1 MIGFSRRLKCRSTV
15 NGPNQS
21 KTSSGKTSRF
31 LTPLGEQVFFSVFLS
46 LLVSLFN
53 PAQVSA
59 RTLYGKVLKVF
70 DGDTILV
77 RAQGQEEHVRL
88 REIDAPE
95 ITHRKKAGQEPWG
108 RRARDFARSLVEKKT
123 VRMDLEERDERDKYH
138 RLLAYVF
145 LNHTFVNR
153 EMIRSGNA
161 FFYPGPYRG
170 ERAAELQAAEEVAR
184 GKGLGVWDQ
193 NKGLKERPHDFR
205 ARTQRDES
213 LFSKFWR
220 LIRGEEKKPPPK
232 EYPVPAHK
240 IVANKRSMVYHMP
253 GSPEAARVSP
263 KNRVLFDR
271 PEEAEKSGF
280 RRAKAGD
287 P

>member
-1 MIGFSRRLKCRSTV
+1 LKCRSIV

-21 KTSSGKTSRF
+21 KASSGRTF
-31 LTPLGEQVFFSVFLS
+31 HVFFSSRRPSLFFLIF
-46 LLVSLFN
+46 LVPLVPLFN

-59 RTLYGKVLKVF
+59 KTLYGRVLKVF

-77 RAQGQEEHVRL
+77 RVQGQEEHVRL

-108 RRARDFARSLVEKKT
+108 RRARDFAKSLVEKKT
-123 VRMDLEERDERDKYH
+123 VRMELEERDERDKYS

-153 EMIRSGNA
+153 EMISSGNA
-161 FFYPGPYRG
+161 FFYPGTYRG

-184 GKGLGVWDQ
+184 GKGLGVWD
-193 NKGLKERPHDFR
+193 KKRGLMERPHDFR
-205 ARTQRDES
+205 ARAQRDES

-220 LIRGEEKKPPPK
+220 LIRGEEKKPLPK
-232 EYPVPAHK
+232 EYPFPPHK

-253 GSPEAARVSP
+253 GSPQASRVSP
-263 KNRVLFDR
+263 KNRIYFDS
-271 PEEAEKSGF
+271 PEEAEKAGF
-280 RRAKAGD
+280 RRARST